1 VQHLGEYLVLLSIDY
16 SVVVLSISVVE
27 LNLTVLFIVMYDCGL
42 ASIYLCFF
50 GSVRVKCISVA

>member
-1 VQHLGEYLVLLSIDY
+1 MAHLRIDY

-27 LNLTVLFIVMYDCGL
+27 FNLTVLYIVMHDCGL

-50 GSVRVKCISVA
+50 ESVRVKCISVTWK